1 MWPFSES
8 NAAAMRMLSDCA
20 ATLSIGRAPE
30 RRDQDQRLHRR
41 LPFRGLMFGLGELR
55 DVATGILD
63 GDKLALKR
71 GKSIDFAGYIMRPI

>member
-1 MWPFSES
+1 MV
-8 NAAAMRMLSDCA
+8 
-20 ATLSIGRAPE
+20 
-30 RRDQDQRLHRR
+30 
-41 LPFRGLMFGLGELR
+41 GLGELR